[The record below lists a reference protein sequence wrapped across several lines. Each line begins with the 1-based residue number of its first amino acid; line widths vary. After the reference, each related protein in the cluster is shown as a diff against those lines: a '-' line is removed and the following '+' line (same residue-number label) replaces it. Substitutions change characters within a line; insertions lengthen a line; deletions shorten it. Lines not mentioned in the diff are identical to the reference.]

1 MSLAPGCSTLPQL
14 SHLVFAVQPQ
24 EVEQEDEEDDI
35 KVSALPQDLKELLP
49 SVKVWSDWMLGHPDT
64 WNPPPTSLELP
75 KQYVHPSSAL
85 SGGVCLPPGLLVAP
99 FPLAHS
105 CSLTQAQLPPRR
117 GSLCRDAWW
126 GLVILGDTV
135 TPSVRTGSQ
144 LWMLRVLGGK
154 AAMSWGLAGVLC
166 FWVLGGDQGFYL
178 VLGLRVV
185 VGYIPAGRPA
195 GCCSLGRGEAICSTG
210 VLLPF
215 SWLKQANLGEAGQAW
230 SSLPVPELPN
240 SPPSCFRNSSALPP
254 PRKKEL
260 IS

>member
-1 MSLAPGCSTLPQL
+1 M
-14 SHLVFAVQPQ
+14 FAVQPQ

-75 KQYVHPSSAL
+75 KQYVHPSPAL
-85 SGGVCLPPGLLVAP
+85 SGGVCFPPGLLVAP

-126 GLVILGDTV
+126 GLVTLGDTV

-166 FWVLGGDQGFYL
+166 FWVLGGDQGFRL

-185 VGYIPAGRPA
+185 VGIHPRWAPCWLLLSGKRGGHLQHGRFA
-195 GCCSLGRGEAICSTG
+195 AFFLAETG
-210 VLLPF
+210 
-215 SWLKQANLGEAGQAW
+215 K
-230 SSLPVPELPN
+230 
-240 SPPSCFRNSSALPP
+240 
-254 PRKKEL
+254 PR
-260 IS
+260 